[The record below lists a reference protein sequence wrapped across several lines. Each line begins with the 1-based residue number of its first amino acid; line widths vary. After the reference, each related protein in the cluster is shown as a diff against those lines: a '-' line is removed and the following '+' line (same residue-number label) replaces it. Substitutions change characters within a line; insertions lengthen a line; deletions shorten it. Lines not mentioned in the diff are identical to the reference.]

1 MICLFGDILVMYVFL
16 VLIIFLVGVRLY
28 KECLN
33 VCYVG
38 EKDELRFVVKF
49 IVDIYCIF
57 RLM

>member
-49 IVDIYCIF
+49 IVDI
-57 RLM
+57 